1 MYDAPILF
9 HQNCSLFWLQRM
21 WRVWIHYTFLAPQY
35 KRFLTSFDELLESN
49 FLELGGNKMSVPKRS
64 ISHCCRYFT
73 YLVCTHVAAQKFIW
87 FRYLFSYLSTNY
99 YTTKKPTYLIS
110 ICYEFRH
117 LSCLHI
123 AENNTSSPPRRR
135 SGSAISFQISFH
147 QFLHVHQLWQYY
159 KLSFGDVSIFAI
171 Y

>member
-1 MYDAPILF
+1 
-9 HQNCSLFWLQRM
+9 M

-99 YTTKKPTYLIS
+99 YTTKQPTYLIS
-110 ICYEFRH
+110 ICLSWVVCILRKIIHRRLPEEDPDARYHFKSAFINFFMSINYDSTTNFH
-117 LSCLHI
+117 LEMS
-123 AENNTSSPPRRR
+123 
-135 SGSAISFQISFH
+135 
-147 QFLHVHQLWQYY
+147 QFLQFTNPIINGIFL
-159 KLSFGDVSIFAI
+159 LSL
-171 Y
+171 